1 MRHTSREHW
10 QAAAGVRLQERASS
24 HRSAEGPRQGVD
36 LEWSALARAPIPTL
50 HARPLQPL
58 SASPAPALQQ
68 MKGELAA
75 QDRVL
80 EDKEGKMDHVGKR
93 ITKVSNTPYLKRCG

>member
-1 MRHTSREHW
+1 
-10 QAAAGVRLQERASS
+10 
-24 HRSAEGPRQGVD
+24 
-36 LEWSALARAPIPTL
+36 
-50 HARPLQPL
+50 
-58 SASPAPALQQ
+58 